1 MKRRRTKLAAP
12 DARSIS
18 GSGRGPTSARTD
30 PMAHRALVG
39 ALALLAWDAR
49 SRDQPQHY
57 HQLVRPERRS
67 TRSQSVGA
75 PLRSR
80 QSRHYPIDGD
90 RSYWSFRALFVA
102 IARLPA
108 ILRACWRV

>member
-1 MKRRRTKLAAP
+1 VYRTSGLVTAHNGGPGFMKRRRTKLAAP

-49 SRDQPQHY
+49 SRDQPQHS
-57 HQLVRPERRS
+57 HQLVRPER
-67 TRSQSVGA
+67 QG
-75 PLRSR
+75 
-80 QSRHYPIDGD
+80 
-90 RSYWSFRALFVA
+90 RA
-102 IARLPA
+102 
-108 ILRACWRV
+108 